1 MARQQLQKLSQRIC
15 NAAEAFLR
23 DPAEDE
29 AFQPTDA
36 PREVFTTSTEIPALH
51 HAVLDLQEDRKESI
65 LSIFKT
71 HLEGGGPL
79 GKAEYLFMIYEIQR
93 ASYFKRRIPR
103 KRFIELLQLHRELYR
118 LYHSRFPDDHY
129 LLTNLNAYAA
139 STGINNQVPAALEK
153 MLAMAEKAPET
164 KSYNPDLIVRNLA
177 ALFRESEMVLEVPFS
192 STISSY
198 DGTLITLAA
207 GGVFEE
213 GRGSS
218 ERFKKYLEQ
227 PVDLT
232 EKGPQFR
239 LQVISSDSGFWAVLE
254 LNNLVMPLEYR
265 QFCEI
270 SALNNWERPVTPGT
284 PDWHILRLPH
294 GYRLFL
300 SQEEAASLKEAC
312 SRIKSDPGY
321 RSHDRIWSVLHGM
334 WD

>member
-29 AFQPTDA
+29 GFQPTDA
-36 PREVFTTSTEIPALH
+36 PREVFTTNTEIPALH
-51 HAVLDLQEDRKESI
+51 HAIMDLQEDRKESL

-71 HLEGGGPL
+71 HLEGEGPL

-103 KRFIELLQLHRELYR
+103 RRFIELLQLHKELYR
-118 LYHSRFPDDHY
+118 LYHSHFPDDHY
-129 LLTNLNAYAA
+129 LLSNLNAYAV
-139 STGINNQVPAALEK
+139 STGINNHVPTALEK

-164 KSYNPDLIVRNLA
+164 KSYNPDLMVRNLA
-177 ALFRESEMVLEVPFS
+177 ALFRESDMVSEVPFS
-192 STISSY
+192 STLSGY
-198 DGTLITLAA
+198 DETLITLAA

-218 ERFKKYLEQ
+218 ERFLKYLEQ

-232 EKGPQFR
+232 EKGAQFR
-239 LQVISSDSGFWAVLE
+239 LQVVSNDTGFWAVLE

-265 QFCEI
+265 QFCEL
-270 SALNNWERPVTPGT
+270 SSLDNLEPPVLQTT
-284 PDWHILRLPH
+284 DDFLILRLPH
-294 GYRLFL
+294 GCRLFL
-300 SQEEAASLKEAC
+300 SPEEADTLKEAC

-321 RSHDRIWSVLHGM
+321 RSHDRIWSVLHGI
-334 WD
+334 WS